1 MYGINGVN
9 NMTVYKVY
17 MIGRNKV
24 AEFTNVDDAF
34 KYVNDHSYEIYSV
47 YCGGQEVVVIEVI

>member
-1 MYGINGVN
+1 
-9 NMTVYKVY
+9 

-24 AEFTNVDDAF
+24 AEFTNVDNAF
-34 KYVNDHSYEIYSV
+34 KYVNDNSYEIYSV

>member
-1 MYGINGVN
+1 
-9 NMTVYKVY
+9 MTVYKVY

-24 AEFTNVDDAF
+24 AEFTNVGEAF